1 MFKMPLMFKLAFT
14 FKLPFI
20 VVSIFDLPI
29 ETDVAF
35 VPPSVSAVAES
46 IAEQLIEKFSILKGP
61 PAVPFQYVP
70 QVAVAPDPP
79 LFNTYPEVP

>member
-1 MFKMPLMFKLAFT
+1 MFKIPLMFKLAFT

-35 VPPSVSAVAES
+35 VPPSVSALAES
-46 IAEQLIEKFSILKGP
+46 IAEQLIEKLAMFKGA

-70 QVAVAPDPP
+70 QLALAPDPP

>member
-1 MFKMPLMFKLAFT
+1 MFKIPLMFKLAFT

-46 IAEQLIEKFSILKGP
+46 IAEQLIEKLAMFKAL
-61 PAVPFQYVP
+61 PAVGFQYVP
-70 QVAVAPDPP
+70 QVALAPDPP